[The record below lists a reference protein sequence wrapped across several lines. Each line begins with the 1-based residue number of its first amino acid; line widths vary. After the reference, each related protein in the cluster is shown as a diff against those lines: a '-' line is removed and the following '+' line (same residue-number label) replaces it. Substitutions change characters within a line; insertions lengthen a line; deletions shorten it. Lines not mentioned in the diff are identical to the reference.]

1 LERYKED
8 KINLE
13 LEKNLKCIV
22 VGDGNVGKTCLLVSY
37 QTKQFNE
44 MKWCPVLF
52 KPFETYCLNI
62 TSLNL
67 FPEYDR
73 LNLNLTLCDTADL
86 EEYESFR
93 LLTYNNVDI
102 VIICF
107 SIVKPESFVNVKEKW
122 LPEIQKYCPEAKLLL
137 VGTKKDLKE
146 DPAIVYNLK
155 REGKSV
161 ISQNK
166 AHKLIKEIN
175 AVNYIGI

>member
-1 LERYKED
+1 MERYKED

-44 MKWCPVLF
+44 MWCPTV
-52 KPFETYCLNI
+52 FETYCLNI

-67 FPEYDR
+67 FPGYDQ
-73 LNLNLTLCDTADL
+73 LNLNLTLCDTAGQEDFERL
-86 EEYESFR
+86 R
-93 LLTYNNVDI
+93 LLSYNNVDI

-146 DPAIVYNLK
+146 DPVIVYNLK

-161 ISQNK
+161 ISQDR